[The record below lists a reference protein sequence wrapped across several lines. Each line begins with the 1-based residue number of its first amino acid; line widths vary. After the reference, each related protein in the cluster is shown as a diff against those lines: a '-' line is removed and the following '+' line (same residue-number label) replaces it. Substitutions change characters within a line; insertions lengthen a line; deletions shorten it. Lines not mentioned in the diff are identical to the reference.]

1 MLSGITLTK
10 FGGIV
15 VLAFA
20 KSQIFKIFYFR
31 MYLGIVLIGAAHGL
45 IFLPVLLSY
54 IGKLRKNVD
63 SQTNKHCGKLFSSVL
78 FSLDSAVVKSLVG
91 LGVVSQVC
99 DQLVTSHKQNL
110 LFFLILTFVAKM
122 NRASRYIKEKEKTSY
137 GKWRLDWF
145 PISKLTA
152 ILNVIID
159 TASYL

>member
-54 IGKLRKNVD
+54 AGMTIKKYPYY
-63 SQTNKHCGKLFSSVL
+63 TILF
-78 FSLDSAVVKSLVG
+78 AN
-91 LGVVSQVC
+91 
-99 DQLVTSHKQNL
+99 NL
-110 LFFLILTFVAKM
+110 NMHYKM
-122 NRASRYIKEKEKTSY
+122 M
-137 GKWRLDWF
+137 L
-145 PISKLTA
+145 
-152 ILNVIID
+152 
-159 TASYL
+159 